1 MDPAFPPDRQSYIFS
16 HSKCQLLVADYDS
29 YRSAIT
35 LGAELPN
42 YMIVNSFT
50 GEVDFVASPTI
61 NETDVD
67 WNAVE
72 TIVPVKPTS
81 ETLVYVLYTSG
92 STGKPKGVTVK
103 QLGVANIVEWF
114 AEEMGV
120 GSHSIVM
127 GLTTF
132 CFDIS
137 VLEVFLPLTRGGL
150 LVMADSSTQK
160 DPFRLLDLMAAFQ
173 VTVFQATPT
182 TYEMM
187 LATGWK
193 GDPRIDF
200 LVGGEAFRPSLLPIA
215 DKAGGRC
222 NSLRNVYGPTET
234 TIWSLS
240 YTVPQDLATASGS
253 VQVPIGSAIS
263 RTLLYVVAEKPKP
276 QDAWREVEFGAEG
289 ELWIGGI
296 GVAKGYLHAPN
307 LTQDKF
313 LPNPFGEGVVYRT
326 GDVVKQLQQP
336 GADFV
341 FVRRID
347 DQVKVDGF
355 RIELA
360 EIEAVYMQQKAVEQ
374 AVALVRNNKLVIYMK
389 LTAGGRS
396 SCDKKGEGPL
406 LEDLR
411 TAAARSLT
419 YYMVPKFSMF
429 VTSFPQTANGK
440 IDRKALPDPP
450 GLMVTVA
457 EAVATSTSPSYVVGS
472 AATGSGSVVAHIC
485 AVIEKLREI
494 RPRPNFSFAS
504 LGLDSLGS
512 IMFVRALSVSLDGMR
527 IDPTALYSPG
537 VTIQSFADQLR
548 VRLTVENPSLL
559 EKIES
564 QVRRM
569 PCTV

>member
-1 MDPAFPPDRQSYIFS
+1 
-16 HSKCQLLVADYDS
+16 
-29 YRSAIT
+29 
-35 LGAELPN
+35 
-42 YMIVNSFT
+42 
-50 GEVDFVASPTI
+50 
-61 NETDVD
+61 
-67 WNAVE
+67 
-72 TIVPVKPTS
+72 
-81 ETLVYVLYTSG
+81 
-92 STGKPKGVTVK
+92 
-103 QLGVANIVEWF
+103 
-114 AEEMGV
+114 
-120 GSHSIVM
+120 
-127 GLTTF
+127 
-132 CFDIS
+132 
-137 VLEVFLPLTRGGL
+137 VFLPLTRGGL

-160 DPFRLLDLMAAFQ
+160 DPFRLLDLMDAFQ

-222 NSLRNVYGPTET
+222 KSLRNVYGPTET

-263 RTLLYVVAEKPKP
+263 RTLLYVVAEKLNP
-276 QDAWREVEFGAEG
+276 QEAWREVEFGAEG

-360 EIEAVYMQQKAVEQ
+360 EIEAVYMQQEAVEQ
-374 AVALVRNNKLVIYMK
+374 AVALVRNNKLIIYMK
-389 LTAGGRS
+389 LTVEGRS

-419 YYMVPKFSMF
+419 YYMVPKYSMF

-450 GLMVTVA
+450 GLMVTAA
-457 EAVATSTSPSYVVGS
+457 EAVATSTAPSIVRGS
-472 AATGSGSVVAHIC
+472 AATGALRPSGSVVAHIC
-485 AVIEKLREI
+485 AVIEKLREV
-494 RPRPNFSFAS
+494 RPGPNSSFAS

-512 IMFVRALSVSLDGMR
+512 IMFIRALSVSLDGMR
-527 IDPTALYSPG
+527 IDPTTLYSPG

-548 VRLTVENPSLL
+548 VRLTVENPTLL

-564 QVRRM
+564 QVRIISIA
-569 PCTV
+569 V